1 MDTLDGLWHIDS
13 QAWEFVGVVLI
24 KMTVA
29 ALLASIVG
37 WERERHGR
45 PAGIRTHM
53 LVAIGVVLF
62 TDAGRGFSSG
72 DPSRVASQ
80 VVTGI
85 GFLGAGTIL
94 RTGFEVKGLTT
105 AASIWAVAAIAM
117 AVSLSGPYL
126 VIAVIGTAITMLT
139 LSVVDN
145 IERRIIPEQNI
156 SELCVALQPG
166 VNIKDLLKDMDTEG
180 IELVRT
186 EIASTEPEIE
196 LHLRVKGDRQR
207 ILETVSGLPGV
218 RTATWLN

>member
-1 MDTLDGLWHIDS
+1 MDTLNGLWPN
-13 QAWEFVGVVLI
+13 AREWEFIAVVLI
-24 KMTVA
+24 KMSVA

-62 TDAGRGFSSG
+62 TDAGRGFTSG

-94 RTGFEVKGLTT
+94 RTGLEVKGLTT
-105 AASIWAVAAIAM
+105 AASVWAVAAIAM

-126 VIAVIGTAITMLT
+126 VIAVVGTVVTMMT
-139 LSVVDN
+139 LSLVDN
-145 IERRIIPEQNI
+145 IERRIIPEQNS
-156 SELCVALQPG
+156 SELCLALRPG
-166 VNIKDLLKDMDTEG
+166 VSITEILHG
-180 IELVRT
+180 LDQEGVELVRT
-186 EIASTEPEIE
+186 EVASTDPEVE
-196 LHLRVKGDRQR
+196 LHLSVKGDRKR
-207 ILETVSGLPGV
+207 ILEMASGIPGV